1 MEIRNWMK
9 GTSEQR
15 GPCRVG
21 TGALFVHRRSAWP
34 GPGRALLLWVPGV
47 GWSEEKWP
55 RCPTT
60 LCDLPGDRRRPSA
73 GPAACLLLAVPG
85 REGYTRKI
93 LKFLAFTS
101 VTNVYYFAPMWWEVS
116 KKSVISLLSL
126 SYLQVQTRGVTVGGW
141 WGPCPAPCCSLPGA
155 LTLTPHRASPAHTG
169 TPTATSDKN
178 AVSMHFQQQK
188 ALCWWE
194 QTPAGPFG
202 CRLLQASQPSPS
214 CPAPLWALV
223 SVPVRANTP
232 EKSPTPLVDY
242 PWLLSETIIPFC
254 HSIKANKDKWAQ
266 AFMVTLLHGS
276 HNSKT

>member
-1 MEIRNWMK
+1 MSGLGR
-9 GTSEQR
+9 
-15 GPCRVG
+15 CLC
-21 TGALFVHRRSAWP
+21 TGGQHDL
-34 GPGRALLLWVPGV
+34 
-47 GWSEEKWP
+47 
-55 RCPTT
+55 CP
-60 LCDLPGDRRRPSA
+60 
-73 GPAACLLLAVPG
+73 AVPCFSESPG
-85 REGYTRKI
+85 WDGARRNGHAAPPHCATFQGTAGGHQQGPLPACCWQCREGYTRKI

-223 SVPVRANTP
+223 SVPVRENTP